1 MPQGKVKTSSQATG
15 SIENLN
21 LTQLSQRRILCCVL
35 DQPRNSMALVSTKL
49 FHFHTSHVV
58 MKIDEHGSYAK
69 QLTTVI
75 TLQDVPLHFPEK
87 HVGYSPN

>member
-1 MPQGKVKTSSQATG
+1 MPFS
-15 SIENLN
+15 
-21 LTQLSQRRILCCVL
+21 
-35 DQPRNSMALVSTKL
+35 
-49 FHFHTSHVV
+49 TSHVV

-69 QLTTVI
+69 QLNTVI